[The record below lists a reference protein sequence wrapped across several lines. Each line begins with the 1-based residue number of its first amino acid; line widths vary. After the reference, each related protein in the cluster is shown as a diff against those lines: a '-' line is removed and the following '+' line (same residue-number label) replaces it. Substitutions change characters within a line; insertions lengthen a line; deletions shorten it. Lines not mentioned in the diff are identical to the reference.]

1 MKPRCSD
8 SLAAPVAHLLEPEQP
23 AASRSGLLDL
33 PEAKRWFSLLRWGLG
48 KDLYTYQQALEGHSG
63 PRVQVRGRSLLMLSS
78 YDYLGLIGHPAIEA
92 AAIDAIRLH
101 GTSTGGVRLLT
112 GTVALHRALERDLAS
127 FKRTEAALTFGSGYA
142 ANLAA
147 VASLFGP
154 GDRVLADSLAHRSLL
169 DACVLARVPVKRFR
183 HNDSASLERELR
195 EGPRGQRTLIIA
207 EGAYSMDGDTCPL
220 PELVE
225 LRDRYGAFLLV
236 DEAHSI
242 GVLGA
247 SGRGVDEHWNLP
259 AGCVDIWTGSLS
271 KAMAGSGGFIAGSRR
286 LITFLQHEAAPFFF
300 SAALCPAATGA
311 VRATLQVLLAE
322 PERLVRTRRN
332 ATLLRHGLRRLGYRV
347 GDGPAPIVPV
357 LVGEDRAAYELARR
371 LLDHGVLATAV
382 VAPAVPRGE
391 ARLRLCATAAQS
403 DADIADALDAFDRVR
418 AQPAGAVA

>member
-23 AASRSGLLDL
+23 RELRSTLLDL
-33 PEAKRWFSLLRWGLG
+33 PKAQRWFSLLRWGVG
-48 KDLYTYQQALEGHSG
+48 KDLYTYQQALDGHSG

-154 GDRVLADSLAHRSLL
+154 DDR
-169 DACVLARVPVKRFR
+169 VLARVPVKRFR

-195 EGPRGQRTLIIA
+195 EGPRGQRTLINA
-207 EGAYSMDGDTCPL
+207 EGAYSMDGDTSPL

-225 LRDRYGAFLLV
+225 LR
-236 DEAHSI
+236 
-242 GVLGA
+242 
-247 SGRGVDEHWNLP
+247 
-259 AGCVDIWTGSLS
+259 
-271 KAMAGSGGFIAGSRR
+271 
-286 LITFLQHEAAPFFF
+286 
-300 SAALCPAATGA
+300 
-311 VRATLQVLLAE
+311 
-322 PERLVRTRRN
+322 
-332 ATLLRHGLRRLGYRV
+332 
-347 GDGPAPIVPV
+347 
-357 LVGEDRAAYELARR
+357 
-371 LLDHGVLATAV
+371 
-382 VAPAVPRGE
+382 
-391 ARLRLCATAAQS
+391 
-403 DADIADALDAFDRVR
+403 
-418 AQPAGAVA
+418 